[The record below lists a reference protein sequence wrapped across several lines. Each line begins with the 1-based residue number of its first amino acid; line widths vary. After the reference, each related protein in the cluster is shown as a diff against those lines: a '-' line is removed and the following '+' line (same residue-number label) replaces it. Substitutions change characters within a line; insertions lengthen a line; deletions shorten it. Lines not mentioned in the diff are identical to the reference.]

1 LYVNIVELATRRRVT
16 VGMVTL
22 TFVLFGFIALLG
34 LKVNLLPDL
43 TYPTLTVRTEY
54 EGAAPLEIENLIS
67 QPVEEAIG
75 VVKNLR
81 KIHSVS
87 RTGQSDVILEF
98 AWGTNMDQAGLD
110 VRDKLDTLQ
119 LPLDAKKPVLLR
131 FNPSTDPIMRLS
143 LSTSNDDKN
152 KKAEINEAQLKQL
165 RRFADDEL
173 KKRLEPTTGVA
184 AVKVGGGLEDQVDVD
199 IDQQKLRQLNLNI
212 ADVTKRL
219 TDENVNVSGGRIENG
234 SQRYLVRTVNQFAN
248 LDEMRNLLIKVDNG
262 VPVRLKDIADVRQGF
277 KEREGIVRVDGHEAI
292 ELAIYKEGDA
302 NTVSVAAAVK
312 KGLAKLKDILPPSTK
327 LDTIDDQS
335 IFIQSSLDDVRND
348 AVIGGVLAIL
358 IIFFFLA
365 DSWSTF
371 IISLSLPIS
380 LITTFFF
387 MGQANVSL
395 NVMSLGGLALAT
407 GMVVDD
413 SIVVLENIARLR
425 EHGASILEASV
436 KGAKEVSMAVIAS
449 TLTTVAV
456 FFPLVFV
463 QGVGGQLFRDQA
475 LTVTFAML
483 ISLVV
488 AMTLIPMLASLKGRS
503 PLAYKDEPVDSESLW
518 NKTWRSALA
527 AIAWPFNQAW
537 SLPVRIGVFVGLY
550 LVFGLVEWLLGMFG
564 VLSFLPVSFIA
575 GAGYFLLMLAVIFV
589 STALRCAVTAI
600 TVLLGLLVGKLPISL
615 DYARDAFSWG
625 SGIAKWPVQEDYPR
639 WVKLALFVVAL
650 ALKLIFL
657 PIFLLI
663 LVLSVVLPPVLI
675 PLGWLFRKALDLGG
689 KLVLAPYNAA
699 ARVYHGFLPSAL
711 AHPFL
716 VLGFAALAFVASV
729 LVIPTL
735 GMDLIPQLAQGRFEM
750 TVKLPPGTPL
760 IDTDALVK
768 ELETANAKDPN
779 IDLIYGVSG
788 TGTRLDAT
796 PTESGENIARL
807 LVVLKHGAGEKGER
821 AATDALRA
829 SMKTH
834 PGAEV
839 KFSRPQLF
847 SFATPLEIELR
858 GYDLASLEKAGKKLT
873 SLMNASDRYADVKST
888 VEGGY
893 PEIQI
898 RFDQDRAAA
907 LGLTTKQIADQVVN
921 KVKGSVATRYSFR
934 DRKIDVLVRAQ
945 ENQRGSVDDIR
956 NLIVGYAQN
965 STSSSGSTG
974 SNSGGS
980 TSSGSNSASGSGS
993 SSGSSGNSSGSSGSS
1008 SGTASTNS
1016 GAPIRLSAVADVIST
1031 IGPSEIHRISQE
1043 RVAIVSA
1050 NLHYGDLGTAVA
1062 EVRKLIRDNPLAA
1075 GVTAHIGGQSEE
1087 LDASTNSLIFALTLA
1102 IFLVYLVM
1110 ASQFESLLHPFVIM
1124 FSIPL
1129 ALVGAVLALKLTA
1142 TPLSVVVFIGL
1153 IMLAGIVVKNAIVLI
1168 DKVNQ
1173 LREEGVPKQQAIA
1186 EAAESRLR
1194 PITMTTVCTLLGFLP
1209 LAIGLGDGSEVRAPM
1224 AITVIGGLA
1233 VSTLLTLVVIPVVYT
1248 LLDRRS
1254 DAVYRERGERKT
1266 KAVLDEAT
1274 IAPQGAAP

>member
-1 LYVNIVELATRRRVT
+1 MNIVEMATRRRVT

-22 TFVLFGFIALLG
+22 TFVLFGLIALSG

-54 EGAAPLEIENLIS
+54 EGAAPMEIENLVS

-87 RTGQSDVILEF
+87 RTGQSDVVLEF

-110 VRDKLDTLQ
+110 VRDKLDILQ

-143 LSTSNDDKN
+143 LSMAGDGKEAT
-152 KKAEINEAQLKQL
+152 NEAALKQL

-173 KKRLEPTTGVA
+173 KKRLEPTPGVA
-184 AVKVGGGLEDQVDVD
+184 AIKVGGGLEDQIDVE
-199 IDQQKLRQLNLNI
+199 IDQQRLQQVNLNV

-219 TDENVNVSGGRIENG
+219 ADENVNVSGGRIENG
-234 SQRYLVRTVNQFAN
+234 SQRYLVRTVNQFGN
-248 LDEMRNLLIKVDNG
+248 LEEMRNLLIKVDGG
-262 VPVRLKDIADVRQGF
+262 VQVRLKDVAEVRQGY
-277 KEREGIVRVDGHEAI
+277 KEREGIVRVGGHEAI
-292 ELAIYKEGDA
+292 ELAVYKEGDA

-312 KGLAKLKDILPPSTK
+312 KQLDRLKTILPNNAK

-348 AVIGGVLAIL
+348 AIIGGVLAVL

-371 IISLSLPIS
+371 IISLSLPVS
-380 LITTFFF
+380 LIATFFF
-387 MGQANVSL
+387 MGQAGVSL

-425 EHGASILEASV
+425 EQGLGIVEAAV
-436 KGAKEVSMAVIAS
+436 KGAREVSMAVIAS

-463 QGVGGQLFRDQA
+463 QGVAGQLFRDQA

-503 PLAYKDEPVDSESLW
+503 PIAYKDEEPSPGWQPTSAFGRVVKKIITPVSRLFFRW
-518 NKTWRSALA
+518 
-527 AIAWPFNQAW
+527 IP
-537 SLPVRIGVFVGLY
+537 
-550 LVFGLVEWLLGMFG
+550 LVFMRVGFIVFG
-564 VLSFLPVSFIA
+564 VIGKAFGKV
-575 GAGYFLLMLAVIFV
+575 
-589 STALRCAVTAI
+589 LRAI
-600 TVLLGLLVGKLPISL
+600 G
-615 DYARDAFSWG
+615 R
-625 SGIAKWPVQEDYPR
+625 
-639 WVKLALFVVAL
+639 
-650 ALKLIFL
+650 
-657 PIFLLI
+657 
-663 LVLSVVLPPVLI
+663 VVLM
-675 PLGWLFRKALDLGG
+675 
-689 KLVLAPYNAA
+689 PYNAA
-699 ARVYHGFLPSAL
+699 ARAYRAFLPKAL
-711 AHPFL
+711 ARPAA
-716 VLGFAALAFVASV
+716 VLGFAAAALAASIA
-729 LVIPTL
+729 LIPTL
-735 GMDLIPQLAQGRFEM
+735 GLDLIPSLAQGRFEM
-750 TVKLPPGTPL
+750 TIKQSPGTAL
-760 IDTDALVK
+760 IDTDKLVA
-768 ELETANAKDPN
+768 ELQQKNAQDPN
-779 IDLIYGVSG
+779 IALIYGVSG

-807 LVVLKHGAGEKGER
+807 LIVLKPGVGERGER
-821 AATDALRA
+821 AATEALRA
-829 SMKTH
+829 SMVSHAGT
-834 PGAEV
+834 EI
-839 KFSRPQLF
+839 KFARPQLF

-858 GYDLASLEKAGKKLT
+858 GYDLSSLEKAGKKLT
-873 SLMNASDRYADVKST
+873 SLMNASPRFADVKST

-898 RFDQDRAAA
+898 RFDQQRAAA
-907 LGLTTKQIADQVVN
+907 LGLTTKQVSDQVVN
-921 KVKGSVATRYSFR
+921 KVRGSVATRYSFR

-945 ENQRGSVDDIR
+945 ADQRASVDDIR
-956 NLIVGYAQN
+956 NLIVGYSPVA
-965 STSSSGSTG
+965 STG
-974 SNSGGS
+974 TTS
-980 TSSGSNSASGSGS
+980 TGTNAAT
-993 SSGSSGNSSGSSGSS
+993 N
-1008 SGTASTNS
+1008 TASTGTTT
-1016 GAPIRLSAVADVIST
+1016 GATAANTAVGRPIRLSAVADVISSQ
-1031 IGPSEIHRISQE
+1031 GPSEIHRISQE

-1062 EVRKLIRDNPLAA
+1062 EVRQLIRENPLAA
-1075 GVTAHIGGQSEE
+1075 GVTTHIGGQSEE
-1087 LDASTNSLIFALTLA
+1087 LDASVTSLIFALSLA

-1129 ALVGAVLALKLTA
+1129 ALVGAVLALKLTF

-1168 DKVNQ
+1168 DRVNQ
-1173 LREEGVPKQQAIA
+1173 LREEGVDKVNAIIQ
-1186 EAAESRLR
+1186 AAESRLR
-1194 PITMTTVCTLLGFLP
+1194 PISMTTLCTLLGFMP
-1209 LAIGLGDGSEVRAPM
+1209 LAIGVGDGNEVRAPM
-1224 AITVIGGLA
+1224 AITVIGGLL
-1233 VSTLLTLVVIPVVYT
+1233 VSTLLTLIVIPVVYE
-1248 LLDRRS
+1248 LLDRRN
-1254 DAVYRERGERKT
+1254 DAVYRERGERKH
-1266 KAVLDEAT
+1266 KAVADAGDLAAEA
-1274 IAPQGAAP
+1274 AMS

>member
-1 LYVNIVELATRRRVT
+1 VNIVEAATRRRVT

-22 TFVLFGFIALLG
+22 TFVLFGFIALSG

-54 EGAAPLEIENLIS
+54 EGAAPLEIENLVS

-110 VRDKLDTLQ
+110 VRDKLDVLQ

-143 LSTSNDDKN
+143 LSGSGMANGDMSE
-152 KKAEINEAQLKQL
+152 AELKQL

-173 KKRLEPTTGVA
+173 RKRLEPTPGVA
-184 AVKVGGGLEDQVDVD
+184 AVKVGGGLEDQIDVE
-199 IDQQKLRQLNLNI
+199 IDQQKLQQLNLNV

-219 TDENVNVSGGRIENG
+219 SDENVNVSGGRIDNG
-234 SQRYLVRTVNQFAN
+234 SQRYLVRTVNQFGN
-248 LDEMRNLLIKVDNG
+248 LDEMRNLLVKVDNN
-262 VPVRLKDIADVRQGF
+262 VPVRLKDIADVRQGY
-277 KEREGIVRVDGHEAI
+277 KDREGIVRVGGHEAI
-292 ELAIYKEGDA
+292 ELAVYKEGDA
-302 NTVSVAAAVK
+302 NTVSVAAAVRK
-312 KGLAKLKDILPPSTK
+312 QLDKLKEILPRNAK

-348 AVIGGVLAIL
+348 AIIGGVLAVL

-380 LITTFFF
+380 LVATFFF
-387 MGQANVSL
+387 MGQAGVSL

-425 EHGASILEASV
+425 EHGFGIVEAAV
-436 KGAKEVSMAVIAS
+436 KGAREVSMAVIAS

-463 QGVGGQLFRDQA
+463 QGVAGQLFRDQA

-503 PLAYKDEPVDSESLW
+503 PIAYKDEEPSTGWQPSNKVGRGVKSVVTPVS
-518 NKTWRSALA
+518 KTVFRWVPKALTVGIFYVFSRVGRAIGTVLRAIGRVVLMPYNGAARAYHAFLPKALA
-527 AIAWPFNQAW
+527 RP
-537 SLPVRIGVFVGLY
+537 
-550 LVFGLVEWLLGMFG
+550 
-564 VLSFLPVSFIA
+564 
-575 GAGYFLLMLAVIFV
+575 
-589 STALRCAVTAI
+589 
-600 TVLLGLLVGKLPISL
+600 
-615 DYARDAFSWG
+615 YA
-625 SGIAKWPVQEDYPR
+625 
-639 WVKLALFVVAL
+639 
-650 ALKLIFL
+650 
-657 PIFLLI
+657 
-663 LVLSVVLPPVLI
+663 
-675 PLGWLFRKALDLGG
+675 
-689 KLVLAPYNAA
+689 VLAFAA
-699 ARVYHGFLPSAL
+699 A
-711 AHPFL
+711 
-716 VLGFAALAFVASV
+716 AFIGSI
-729 LVIPTL
+729 LLIPTL
-735 GMDLIPQLAQGRFEM
+735 GMDLIPSLAQGRFEM
-750 TVKLPPGTPL
+750 TVKQPPGTAL
-760 IDTDALVK
+760 VDTDKLVA
-768 ELETANAKDPN
+768 ELQRKNANDPN
-779 IDLIYGVSG
+779 IALIYGVSG

-796 PTESGENIARL
+796 PTESGENIARML
-807 LVVLKHGAGEKGER
+807 IVLKPGVGDRGER
-821 AATDALRA
+821 EATEALRA
-829 SMKTH
+829 TMGSH
-834 PGAEV
+834 PGIEV
-839 KFSRPQLF
+839 KFARPQLF

-858 GYDLASLEKAGKKLT
+858 GYDLASLEKAGKKLS
-873 SLMNASDRYADVKST
+873 SLMNASPRFADVKST

-898 RFDQDRAAA
+898 KFDQDRAAA
-907 LGLTTKQIADQVVN
+907 LGLTTKQISDQVVN

-934 DRKIDVLVRAQ
+934 DRKIDVLVRTQAD
-945 ENQRGSVDDIR
+945 QRASVDDIK
-956 NLIVGYAQN
+956 NLIVGY
-965 STSSSGSTG
+965 
-974 SNSGGS
+974 
-980 TSSGSNSASGSGS
+980 
-993 SSGSSGNSSGSSGSS
+993 
-1008 SGTASTNS
+1008 SGTAAAATTGGTASNATSASPTSTSASSTANTAS
-1016 GAPIRLSAVADVIST
+1016 TANNLNAANGRPIRLSAVADVISSQ
-1031 IGPSEIHRISQE
+1031 GPSEIHRITQE
-1043 RVAIVSA
+1043 RVAIVSS
-1050 NLHYGDLGTAVA
+1050 NLHYGDLGTAVK
-1062 EVRKLIRDNPLAA
+1062 EVQQLIRDNPLAA
-1075 GVTAHIGGQSEE
+1075 GVTTHIGGQSEE
-1087 LDASTNSLIFALTLA
+1087 LDASVKSLIFALSLA

-1129 ALVGAVLALKLTA
+1129 ALVGAVLALKVTS

-1168 DKVNQ
+1168 DRVNQ
-1173 LREEGVPKQQAIA
+1173 LREEGVDKIGAVVQ
-1186 EAAESRLR
+1186 AAETRLR
-1194 PITMTTVCTLLGFLP
+1194 PIAMTTLCTLLGFMP
-1209 LAIGLGDGSEVRAPM
+1209 LAIGIGDGNEVRAPM
-1224 AITVIGGLA
+1224 AITVIGGLL

-1254 DAVYRERGERKT
+1254 DEVYRERGERKR
-1266 KAVLDEAT
+1266 KAVVDAT
-1274 IAPQGAAP
+1274 KLHAEGAMV

>member
-1 LYVNIVELATRRRVT
+1 MNIVEAATRRRVT

-22 TFVLFGFIALLG
+22 TFVLFGFIALFG

-110 VRDKLDTLQ
+110 VRDKLDILQ

-143 LSTSNDDKN
+143 LSGTTAAKGELSE
-152 KKAEINEAQLKQL
+152 AELKQL

-173 KKRLEPTTGVA
+173 RKRLEPTPGVA
-184 AVKVGGGLEDQVDVD
+184 AVKVGGGLEDQIDVE
-199 IDQQKLRQLNLNI
+199 IDQQRLQQLNLNV

-219 TDENVNVSGGRIENG
+219 ADENVNVSGGRIDNG
-234 SQRYLVRTVNQFAN
+234 SQRYLVRTVNQFGN
-248 LDEMRNLLIKVDNG
+248 LDEMRNLLIKVDNN
-262 VPVRLKDIADVRQGF
+262 VPVRLKDIADVRQGY

-292 ELAIYKEGDA
+292 ELAVYKEGDA
-302 NTVSVAAAVK
+302 NTVSVAAAVRK
-312 KGLAKLKDILPPSTK
+312 QIEHLTPLLPKNAKLS
-327 LDTIDDQS
+327 TIDDQS
-335 IFIQSSLDDVRND
+335 VFIQSSLDDVRND
-348 AVIGGVLAIL
+348 AIIGGVLAVL

-380 LITTFFF
+380 LIATFFF
-387 MGQANVSL
+387 MGQAGVSL

-425 EHGASILEASV
+425 EHGFGIVEAAV
-436 KGAKEVSMAVIAS
+436 KGAREVSMAVIAS

-463 QGVGGQLFRDQA
+463 QGVAGQLFRDQA

-488 AMTLIPMLASLKGRS
+488 AMTLIPMLASLRGRS
-503 PLAYKDEPVDSESLW
+503 PIAYKEEEPSPGWQPSSSAGRGIKRAVSPVS
-518 NKTWRSALA
+518 KTFFSWIPKG
-527 AIAWPFNQAW
+527 IAVGLFFVF
-537 SLPVRIGVFVGLY
+537 SRIGR
-550 LVFGLVEWLLGMFG
+550 
-564 VLSFLPVSFIA
+564 A
-575 GAGYFLLMLAVIFV
+575 
-589 STALRCAVTAI
+589 
-600 TVLLGLLVGKLPISL
+600 VGK
-615 DYARDAFSWG
+615 
-625 SGIAKWPVQEDYPR
+625 
-639 WVKLALFVVAL
+639 
-650 ALKLIFL
+650 
-657 PIFLLI
+657 
-663 LVLSVVLPPVLI
+663 VLRAVGRVVLM
-675 PLGWLFRKALDLGG
+675 
-689 KLVLAPYNAA
+689 PYNAA
-699 ARVYHGFLPSAL
+699 ARAYHAFLPKAL
-711 AHPFL
+711 ARPYA
-716 VLGFAALAFVASV
+716 VLAFAALAFAGSVA
-729 LVIPTL
+729 LIPTL
-735 GMDLIPQLAQGRFEM
+735 GLDLIPSLAQGRFEM
-750 TVKLPPGTPL
+750 TVKQSPGTAL
-760 IDTDALVK
+760 VDTDKLVA
-768 ELETANAKDPN
+768 ELQQKSANDPN
-779 IDLIYGVSG
+779 IALIYGVSG

-807 LVVLKHGAGEKGER
+807 LVVLKPGVGNRGER
-821 AATDALRA
+821 EATEALRA
-829 SMKTH
+829 VMVSH
-834 PGAEV
+834 PGTEV
-839 KFSRPQLF
+839 KFARPQLF

-858 GYDLASLEKAGKKLT
+858 GYDLASLEKAGKKL
-873 SLMNASDRYADVKST
+873 SQLMNASPRFADVKST

-898 RFDQDRAAA
+898 KFDQDRAAA
-907 LGLTTKQIADQVVN
+907 LGLTTKQISDQVVN

-934 DRKIDVLVRAQ
+934 DRKIDVLVRTQAD
-945 ENQRGSVDDIR
+945 QRASVDDIR
-956 NLIVGYAQN
+956 NLIVGYVGQTGVA
-965 STSSSGSTG
+965 STPANG
-974 SNSGGS
+974 
-980 TSSGSNSASGSGS
+980 TSATS
-993 SSGSSGNSSGSSGSS
+993 
-1008 SGTASTNS
+1008 TASTNS
-1016 GAPIRLSAVADVIST
+1016 SSTGTSATATSNSTNTNATTGRPIRLSAVADVISSQ
-1031 IGPSEIHRISQE
+1031 GPSEIHRISQE

-1050 NLHYGDLGTAVA
+1050 NLHYGDLGSAVS
-1062 EVRKLIRDNPLAA
+1062 EVQRLIHDNPLAA
-1075 GVTAHIGGQSEE
+1075 GVTTHIGGQSEE
-1087 LDASTNSLIFALTLA
+1087 LDASVKSLIFALSLA

-1129 ALVGAVLALKLTA
+1129 ALVGAVLALKLTV

-1168 DKVNQ
+1168 DRVNQ
-1173 LREEGVPKQQAIA
+1173 LREEGVDKIGAIVQ
-1186 EAAESRLR
+1186 AAESRLR
-1194 PITMTTVCTLLGFLP
+1194 PISMTTLCTLLGFMP
-1209 LAIGLGDGSEVRAPM
+1209 LAIGVGDGNEVRAPM
-1224 AITVIGGLA
+1224 AITVIGGLLI
-1233 VSTLLTLVVIPVVYT
+1233 STLLTLVVIPVVYT

-1254 DAVYRERGERKT
+1254 DAAYRERGERKR
-1266 KAVLDEAT
+1266 KAVVDAAKLQAE
-1274 IAPQGAAP
+1274 GAMV

>member
-1 LYVNIVELATRRRVT
+1 VNIVEMATRRRVT

-22 TFVLFGFIALLG
+22 TFVLFGLIALSG

-54 EGAAPLEIENLIS
+54 EGAAPMEIENLIS

-87 RTGQSDVILEF
+87 RTGQSDVVLEF

-110 VRDKLDTLQ
+110 VRDKLDILE

-143 LSTSNDDKN
+143 LSVAADGKG
-152 KKAEINEAQLKQL
+152 AAANEAELKQL

-173 KKRLEPTTGVA
+173 KKRLEPTPGVA
-184 AVKVGGGLEDQVDVD
+184 AVKVGGGLEDQIDVE
-199 IDQQKLRQLNLNI
+199 IDQQRLQQVNLNV

-219 TDENVNVSGGRIENG
+219 ADENVNVSGGRIENG
-234 SQRYLVRTVNQFAN
+234 SQRYLVRTVNQFGN
-248 LDEMRNLLIKVDNG
+248 LDEMRNLLIKVDGG
-262 VPVRLKDIADVRQGF
+262 VPVRLKDVAEVRQGY

-292 ELAIYKEGDA
+292 ELAVYKEGDA
-302 NTVSVAAAVK
+302 NTVSVAGAVK
-312 KGLAKLKDILPPSTK
+312 KQLERLKTILPTNAK

-348 AVIGGVLAIL
+348 AIIGGVLAVL

-371 IISLSLPIS
+371 IISLSLPVS
-380 LITTFFF
+380 LIATFFF
-387 MGQANVSL
+387 MGQAGVSL

-425 EHGASILEASV
+425 EQGMGIVEAAV
-436 KGAKEVSMAVIAS
+436 KGAREVSMAVIAS

-463 QGVGGQLFRDQA
+463 QGVAGQLFRDQA

-488 AMTLIPMLASLKGRS
+488 AMTLIPMLASLRGRS
-503 PLAYKDEPVDSESLW
+503 PIAYKDEEPSPGWQPTSRFGGIVKKIITPVSRLFLYW
-518 NKTWRSALA
+518 
-527 AIAWPFNQAW
+527 IPF
-537 SLPVRIGVFVGLY
+537 VFMRIGFR
-550 LVFGLVEWLLGMFG
+550 VFGRVGRVIGSLL
-564 VLSFLPVSFIA
+564 
-575 GAGYFLLMLAVIFV
+575 
-589 STALRCAVTAI
+589 RAI
-600 TVLLGLLVGKLPISL
+600 GRVVLL
-615 DYARDAFSWG
+615 
-625 SGIAKWPVQEDYPR
+625 
-639 WVKLALFVVAL
+639 
-650 ALKLIFL
+650 
-657 PIFLLI
+657 
-663 LVLSVVLPPVLI
+663 
-675 PLGWLFRKALDLGG
+675 
-689 KLVLAPYNAA
+689 PYNAA
-699 ARVYHGFLPSAL
+699 ASAYRGFLPKAL
-711 AHPFL
+711 ARPFA
-716 VLGFAALAFVASV
+716 VLGFAAAAFVASIA
-729 LVIPTL
+729 LIPTL
-735 GMDLIPQLAQGRFEM
+735 GMDLIPSLAQGRFEM
-750 TVKLPPGTPL
+750 TVKQPPGTAL
-760 IDTDALVK
+760 IDTDKLVA
-768 ELETANAKDPN
+768 ELEQKNAKDPN
-779 IDLIYGVSG
+779 IALIYGVSG

-807 LVVLKHGAGEKGER
+807 LVVLKPGAGERGER
-821 AATDALRA
+821 AATEALRA
-829 SMKTH
+829 SMATH
-834 PGAEV
+834 AGTEV
-839 KFSRPQLF
+839 KFARPQLF
-847 SFATPLEIELR
+847 TFATPLEIELR

-873 SLMNASDRYADVKST
+873 SLMSASPRFADVKST

-907 LGLTTKQIADQVVN
+907 FGLTTKQVSDQVVN
-921 KVKGSVATRYSFR
+921 KVRGSVATRYSFR

-945 ENQRGSVDDIR
+945 ADQRGSVDDIR
-956 NLIVGYAQN
+956 NLIVGYSPVGTA
-965 STSSSGSTG
+965 SSST
-974 SNSGGS
+974 
-980 TSSGSNSASGSGS
+980 
-993 SSGSSGNSSGSSGSS
+993 
-1008 SGTASTNS
+1008 SGTAAS
-1016 GAPIRLSAVADVIST
+1016 GTTTAAANGNAAPAATGRPIRLSAVADVVSSQ
-1031 IGPSEIHRISQE
+1031 GPSEIHRISQE

-1050 NLHYGDLGTAVA
+1050 NLHYGDLGSAVA
-1062 EVRKLIRDNPLAA
+1062 EVRQLMRDNPLAA
-1075 GVTAHIGGQSEE
+1075 GVTTHIGGQSEE
-1087 LDASTNSLIFALTLA
+1087 LDASVKSLIFALALA

-1129 ALVGAVLALKLTA
+1129 ALVGAVLALKLTS

-1168 DKVNQ
+1168 DRVNQ
-1173 LREEGVPKQQAIA
+1173 LREEGVDKINAIIQ
-1186 EAAESRLR
+1186 AAESRLR
-1194 PITMTTVCTLLGFLP
+1194 PISMTTLCTLLGFMP
-1209 LAIGLGDGSEVRAPM
+1209 LAIGVGDGNEVRAPM
-1224 AITVIGGLA
+1224 AITVIGGLL
-1233 VSTLLTLVVIPVVYT
+1233 VSTLLTLIVIPVVYK

-1254 DAVYRERGERKT
+1254 DALYQERGARKH
-1266 KAVLDEAT
+1266 KAVVDAAQLAAE
-1274 IAPQGAAP
+1274 GAMS

>member
-1 LYVNIVELATRRRVT
+1 MNIVEAATRRRVT

-22 TFVLFGFIALLG
+22 TFVLFGLIALFS

-110 VRDKLDTLQ
+110 VRDKLDVLQ

-143 LSTSNDDKN
+143 LSGTSAAQGDMSE
-152 KKAEINEAQLKQL
+152 AELKQL

-173 KKRLEPTTGVA
+173 RKRLEPTPGVA
-184 AVKVGGGLEDQVDVD
+184 AVKVGGGLEDQIDVE
-199 IDQQKLRQLNLNI
+199 IDQQRLQQLNLNV

-219 TDENVNVSGGRIENG
+219 SDENVNVSGGRIDNG
-234 SQRYLVRTVNQFAN
+234 SQRYLVRTVNQFGN
-248 LDEMRNLLIKVDNG
+248 LDEMRDLLIKVDNN
-262 VPVRLKDIADVRQGF
+262 VPVRLKDIADVHQGY
-277 KEREGIVRVDGHEAI
+277 KDREGIVRVDGHEAI
-292 ELAIYKEGDA
+292 ELAVYKEGDS
-302 NTVSVAAAVK
+302 NTVSVAAAVRK
-312 KGLAKLKDILPPSTK
+312 QLDKLQSLLPPYAKLN
-327 LDTIDDQS
+327 TIDDQS

-348 AVIGGVLAIL
+348 AIIGGVLAVL

-380 LITTFFF
+380 LIATFFF
-387 MGQANVSL
+387 MGQAGVSL

-425 EHGASILEASV
+425 EHGFSIVDAAV
-436 KGAKEVSMAVIAS
+436 KGAREVSMAVIAS

-463 QGVGGQLFRDQA
+463 QGVAGQLFRDQA

-488 AMTLIPMLASLKGRS
+488 AMTLIPMLASLRGRS
-503 PLAYKDEPVDSESLW
+503 PIAYKDEEPSSGWQPTSKAGRGVKSVVSPVSRTVFRGVPTSM
-518 NKTWRSALA
+518 
-527 AIAWPFNQAW
+527 AIAVFFVF
-537 SLPVRIGVFVGLY
+537 SRIGGYIGKILRAVG
-550 LVFGLVEWLLGMFG
+550 
-564 VLSFLPVSFIA
+564 
-575 GAGYFLLMLAVIFV
+575 
-589 STALRCAVTAI
+589 R
-600 TVLLGLLVGKLPISL
+600 
-615 DYARDAFSWG
+615 
-625 SGIAKWPVQEDYPR
+625 
-639 WVKLALFVVAL
+639 
-650 ALKLIFL
+650 
-657 PIFLLI
+657 
-663 LVLSVVLPPVLI
+663 VVLM
-675 PLGWLFRKALDLGG
+675 
-689 KLVLAPYNAA
+689 PYNAA
-699 ARVYHGFLPSAL
+699 ARAYHAFLPKAL
-711 AHPFL
+711 ERPYA
-716 VLGFAALAFVASV
+716 VLAFAALAFIGSV
-729 LVIPTL
+729 LLIPTL
-735 GMDLIPQLAQGRFEM
+735 GLDLIPSLAQGRFEM
-750 TVKLPPGTPL
+750 TVKQPPGTAL
-760 IDTDALVK
+760 VDTDKLVA
-768 ELETANAKDPN
+768 ELQRKNADDPN
-779 IDLIYGVSG
+779 IALIYGVSG

-807 LVVLKHGAGEKGER
+807 LVVLKSGVGDRGER
-821 AATDALRA
+821 EATEALRTT
-829 SMKTH
+829 MGTH
-834 PGAEV
+834 PGTEV
-839 KFSRPQLF
+839 KFARPQLF

-858 GYDLASLEKAGKKLT
+858 GYDLSSLEKAGKKL
-873 SLMNASDRYADVKST
+873 SQLMNASPRFADVKST

-898 RFDQDRAAA
+898 KFDQDRAAA
-907 LGLTTKQIADQVVN
+907 LGLTTKQISDQVVN

-934 DRKIDVLVRAQ
+934 DRKIDVLVRTQAD
-945 ENQRGSVDDIR
+945 QRASVDDIR
-956 NLIVGYAQN
+956 NLIVGYSAQTAAN
-965 STSSSGSTG
+965 STGTSASSTASTSASTATSSS
-974 SNSGGS
+974 SNSTNTS
-980 TSSGSNSASGSGS
+980 TTGR
-993 SSGSSGNSSGSSGSS
+993 
-1008 SGTASTNS
+1008 
-1016 GAPIRLSAVADVIST
+1016 PIRLSAVADVISSQ
-1031 IGPSEIHRISQE
+1031 GPSEIHRISQE
-1043 RVAIVSA
+1043 RVAIVSS
-1050 NLHYGDLGTAVA
+1050 NLHYGDLGSAVK
-1062 EVRKLIRDNPLAA
+1062 EVQQLIRDNPLAA

-1087 LDASTNSLIFALTLA
+1087 LDASVTSLIFALSLA

-1129 ALVGAVLALKLTA
+1129 ALVGAVLALKLTV

-1168 DKVNQ
+1168 DRVNQ
-1173 LREEGVPKQQAIA
+1173 LREEGVDKIGAIVQ
-1186 EAAESRLR
+1186 AAESRLR
-1194 PITMTTVCTLLGFLP
+1194 PISMTTLCTLLGFMP
-1209 LAIGLGDGSEVRAPM
+1209 LAIGVGDGNEVRAPM
-1224 AITVIGGLA
+1224 AITVIGGLL

-1248 LLDRRS
+1248 LLDRRG
-1254 DAVYRERGERKT
+1254 DEVYRERGERKR
-1266 KAVLDEAT
+1266 KAVLDAAKLHAE
-1274 IAPQGAAP
+1274 GAMV

>member
-1 LYVNIVELATRRRVT
+1 MNIVEMATRRRVT

-22 TFVLFGFIALLG
+22 TFVLFGLIALTG

-54 EGAAPLEIENLIS
+54 EGAAPMEIENLIS

-87 RTGQSDVILEF
+87 RTGQSDVVLEF
-98 AWGTNMDQAGLD
+98 SWGTNMDQAGLD
-110 VRDKLDTLQ
+110 VRDKLDILQ

-143 LSTSNDDKN
+143 LSVAAAGGKG
-152 KKAEINEAQLKQL
+152 EVNEAELKQL

-173 KKRLEPTTGVA
+173 KKRLEPTPGVA
-184 AVKVGGGLEDQVDVD
+184 AVKVGGGLEDQIDVE
-199 IDQQKLRQLNLNI
+199 IDQQRLQQVNLNV

-219 TDENVNVSGGRIENG
+219 ADENVNVSGGRIENG
-234 SQRYLVRTVNQFAN
+234 SQRYLVRTVNQFGN
-248 LDEMRNLLIKVDNG
+248 LDEMRNLLIKVDAG
-262 VPVRLKDIADVRQGF
+262 VPVRLKDIAEVRQGY
-277 KEREGIVRVDGHEAI
+277 KEREGVVRVDGHEAI
-292 ELAIYKEGDA
+292 ELAVYKEGDA

-312 KGLAKLKDILPPSTK
+312 KQLERLKPVLPSNAK

-348 AVIGGVLAIL
+348 AIIGGILAVL

-380 LITTFFF
+380 LIATFFF
-387 MGQANVSL
+387 MGQAGVSL

-425 EHGASILEASV
+425 EQGMGIVEAAV
-436 KGAKEVSMAVIAS
+436 KGAREVSMAVIAS

-463 QGVGGQLFRDQA
+463 QGVAGQLFRDQA

-488 AMTLIPMLASLKGRS
+488 AMTLIPMLASLRGRS
-503 PLAYKDEPVDSESLW
+503 PIAYKDEAPSPGWQPTSRAGQRVKAVIS
-518 NKTWRSALA
+518 
-527 AIAWPFNQAW
+527 
-537 SLPVRIGVFVGLY
+537 
-550 LVFGLVEWLLGMFG
+550 
-564 VLSFLPVSFIA
+564 PVSRLFFRWIPLLFMRVGFIVSRSV
-575 GAGYFLLMLAVIFV
+575 GVVIGK
-589 STALRCAVTAI
+589 ALR
-600 TVLLGLLVGKLPISL
+600 TVG
-615 DYARDAFSWG
+615 R
-625 SGIAKWPVQEDYPR
+625 
-639 WVKLALFVVAL
+639 FVL
-650 ALKLIFL
+650 M
-657 PIFLLI
+657 
-663 LVLSVVLPPVLI
+663 
-675 PLGWLFRKALDLGG
+675 
-689 KLVLAPYNAA
+689 PYNAA
-699 ARVYHGFLPSAL
+699 ARAYRGFLPKAL
-711 AHPFL
+711 AHPWK
-716 VLGFAALAFVASV
+716 VLGFAAAAFVASV
-729 LVIPTL
+729 ALIPTL
-735 GMDLIPQLAQGRFEM
+735 GMDLIPSLAQGRFEM
-750 TVKLPPGTPL
+750 TVKQPPGTAL
-760 IDTDALVK
+760 IDTDKLVA
-768 ELETANAKDPN
+768 ELEQKNAKDPN
-779 IDLIYGVSG
+779 IALIYGVSG

-807 LVVLKHGAGEKGER
+807 LIVLKPGVGERGER
-821 AATDALRA
+821 AATEALRA
-829 SMKTH
+829 SMATRA
-834 PGAEV
+834 GTEV

-873 SLMNASDRYADVKST
+873 SLMNASPRFADVKST

-898 RFDQDRAAA
+898 HFDQQRAAA
-907 LGLTTKQIADQVVN
+907 LGLTTKQVSDQIVN
-921 KVKGSVATRYSFR
+921 KVRGSVATRYSFR

-945 ENQRGSVDDIR
+945 ADQRASVDDIR
-956 NLIVGYAQN
+956 NLIVGYSPVAAAGTN
-965 STSSSGSTG
+965 ASGTATSSSAAAATNATTAATG
-974 SNSGGS
+974 SNAA
-980 TSSGSNSASGSGS
+980 SAATGR
-993 SSGSSGNSSGSSGSS
+993 
-1008 SGTASTNS
+1008 
-1016 GAPIRLSAVADVIST
+1016 PVRLSAVADVVSSQ
-1031 IGPSEIHRISQE
+1031 GPSEIHRISQE

-1050 NLHYGDLGTAVA
+1050 NLHYGDLGSAVT
-1062 EVRKLIRDNPLAA
+1062 EVRQLIRDNPLAA
-1075 GVTAHIGGQSEE
+1075 GVTSHIGGQSEE
-1087 LDASTNSLIFALTLA
+1087 LDASVKSLIFALALA

-1129 ALVGAVLALKLTA
+1129 ALVGAVLALKLTS

-1168 DKVNQ
+1168 DRVNQ
-1173 LREEGVPKQQAIA
+1173 LREEGVDKINAIIQ
-1186 EAAESRLR
+1186 AAESRLR
-1194 PITMTTVCTLLGFLP
+1194 PISMTTLCTLLGFMP
-1209 LAIGLGDGSEVRAPM
+1209 LAIGVGDGNEVRAPM
-1224 AITVIGGLA
+1224 AITVIGGLL
-1233 VSTLLTLVVIPVVYT
+1233 VSTLLTLVVIPAVYV

-1254 DAVYRERGERKT
+1254 DAVYRERGARKHN
-1266 KAVLDEAT
+1266 VVVDEAT
-1274 IAPQGAAP
+1274 LAAGAAMS